1 MTRRRGA
8 GTGVTRR
15 RTDLASRRG
24 IVAAIV
30 AKDLRAFAR
39 DRFYVSVSI
48 LGLVAYVL
56 LFWLL
61 PATVEETVRLGVH
74 LEGAGTLVTGLAG
87 AADGLALAAYDDPDA
102 LEAAVRSGEEIV
114 AGLDFPPGFLAD
126 VAAGATTSVRVLLPA
141 DAPEELRPAL
151 TALVRELAYL
161 VAGDTPPVTAP
172 TLDEAVVGVDRSGA
186 QVSLREQLRP
196 LLVFFVLL
204 VEMFALASLIAAEI
218 HQRTITAILV
228 TPARVADVLAAKSV
242 LGTGL
247 AFGQALLILLATGT
261 FVRGWPIL
269 AVALLLGSV
278 LVTGAAMISGSLGRD
293 FIGIVFWSLLFMIPL
308 TVPAFSVLYPGT
320 SAAWVQALPTA
331 GLVSVIIGVSAYGDG
346 WSQVA
351 GDLVALALWCLVA
364 FGAGVLVLRRRVAR
378 V

>member
-1 MTRRRGA
+1 
-8 GTGVTRR
+8 VS
-15 RTDLASRRG
+15 SRRG
-24 IVAAIV
+24 IVAAIL

-61 PATVEETVRLGVH
+61 PATVEETVPLGVR
-74 LEGAGTLVTGLAG
+74 LDGAGPVLAGLAG
-87 AADGLALAAYDDPDA
+87 ASEGLDVVAFDDPDA
-102 LEAAVRSGEEIV
+102 LQAAVETGDEVV
-114 AGLDFPPGFLAD
+114 AGLDFPPGFLAS
-126 VAAGATTSVRVLLPA
+126 VAAGEPTTVRVLLPA

-151 TALVRELAYL
+151 TALVRELAYV
-161 VAGDTPPVTAP
+161 VAGEAPPVTAP
-172 TLDEAVVGVDRSGA
+172 AVDEAIVGVDRAGA

-196 LLVFFVLL
+196 LLVFLVLL
-204 VEMFALASLIAAEI
+204 VEMFALAALIAAEI

-228 TPARVADVLAAKSV
+228 TPARVSDVLAAKSL

-261 FVRGWPIL
+261 FVRGWTIL

-278 LVTGAAMISGSLGRD
+278 LVTGMAMIAGSLGRD
-293 FIGIVFWSLLFMIPL
+293 FIGIVFWSLLLMIPL
-308 TVPAFSVLYPGT
+308 AVPAFSVLFPG
-320 SAAWVQALPTA
+320 SAATWIQALPTN
-331 GLVSVIIGVSAYGDG
+331 GLVRVIVGVTAYGDG
-346 WSQVA
+346 WSQVGEDLLVLA
-351 GDLVALALWCLVA
+351 GWCLA
-364 FGAGVLVLRRRVAR
+364 TFGVGVLVLRRRVAR

>member
-1 MTRRRGA
+1 VSTRR
-8 GTGVTRR
+8 GV
-15 RTDLASRRG
+15 
-24 IVAAIV
+24 VAAIL

-61 PATVEETVRLGVH
+61 PATVPETVPLGVR
-74 LEGAGTLVTGLAG
+74 LEGAGPVLAGLAG
-87 AADGLALAAYDDPDA
+87 AADGLDVVAFDDPA
-102 LEAAVRSGEEIV
+102 TLEAAVTAGDEIV

-126 VAAGATTSVRVLLPA
+126 VAAGAPTTVRVLLPA

-161 VAGDTPPVTAP
+161 VAGEAPPVTAP
-172 TLDEAVVGVDRSGA
+172 SVDEAIVGVDRTGA

-196 LLVFFVLL
+196 LLVFLVLL

-228 TPARVADVLAAKSV
+228 TPARASDVLAAKSL

-261 FVRGWPIL
+261 FVRGWTIL

-278 LVTGAAMISGSLGRD
+278 LVTGMAMIAGSLGRD
-293 FIGIVFWSLLFMIPL
+293 FIGIVFWSALFMIPL
-308 TVPAFSVLYPGT
+308 TVPAFSVLFPG
-320 SAAWVQALPTA
+320 SAATWVQALPTY
-331 GLVSVIIGVSAYGDG
+331 GLVRVIVGVTAYGDG

-351 GDLVALALWCLVA
+351 ADLLVLAGWCLAA
-364 FGAGVLVLRRRVAR
+364 FAVGVLVLRRRVAR

>member
-1 MTRRRGA
+1 
-8 GTGVTRR
+8 VNE
-15 RTDLASRRG
+15 RRG

-48 LGLVAYVL
+48 LGLVVYVA

-61 PATVEETVRLGVH
+61 PATVQETVPLGVR
-74 LEGAGTLVTGLAG
+74 LEGADLVLAGLAG
-87 AADGLALAAYDDPDA
+87 ATDGLDVVAFDDAAALR
-102 LEAAVRSGEEIV
+102 AAVEAGDEVV
-114 AGLDFPPGFLAD
+114 AGLDFPPDFLAAT
-126 VAAGATTSVRVLLPA
+126 AAGEPTTVRVLLPA

-151 TALVRELAYL
+151 TALVRELAFA
-161 VAGDTPPVTAP
+161 VAGDPPPVTAP
-172 TLDEAVVGVDRSGA
+172 TVDEAIVGVDRTGA

-196 LLVFFVLL
+196 LLVFLILL

-228 TPARVADVLAAKSV
+228 TPARPSDVLAAKSV

-247 AFGQALLILLATGT
+247 AFAQALLLLLATGT

-269 AVALLLGSV
+269 VVALLLGSV
-278 LVTGAAMISGSLGRD
+278 LVTGAAMIAGSLGRD
-293 FIGIVFWSLLFMIPL
+293 FIGIVFWSALFMIPL
-308 TVPAFSVLYPGT
+308 TVPAFSVLFPGT
-320 SAAWVQALPTA
+320 AATWVQALPTYS
-331 GLVSVIIGVSAYGDG
+331 LVEVLVGVTAYGDG
-346 WSQVA
+346 WGAV
-351 GDLVALALWCLVA
+351 GIDLVVLAGWCVTLFAV
-364 FGAGVLVLRRRVAR
+364 GVVVLRHRVVR

>member
-1 MTRRRGA
+1 MTRRPTVG
-8 GTGVTRR
+8 
-15 RTDLASRRG
+15 ASRRG
-24 IVAAIV
+24 IVTAIV

-39 DRFYVSVSI
+39 DRFYVSVSV

-61 PATVEETVRLGVH
+61 PATIEETVPLGVH
-74 LEGAGTLVTGLAG
+74 LEGAGTLLTGLAG
-87 AADGLALAAYDDPDA
+87 ASGGLDLVAFDDPDA
-102 LEAAVRSGEEIV
+102 LEDAVRSGEEIV

-228 TPARVADVLAAKSV
+228 TPARVTDVLAAKSV

-278 LVTGAAMISGSLGRD
+278 LVTGIAMISGSLGRD

-308 TVPAFSVLYPGT
+308 TVPAFSVLVPGT
-320 SAAWVQALPTA
+320 AATWVQALPTA

-351 GDLVALALWCLVA
+351 SDLLALAWWCLVA
-364 FGAGVLVLRRRVAR
+364 FGVGVLVLRRRVAH